1 MTAFWHWYVVII
13 TLAVTA
19 ALVWLFYGTSRM
31 RVEETPDSE
40 GTTGHVWDEDLCEY
54 NNPMPRWWLWMFY
67 ISAIFSVL
75 YLVLYP
81 GLGRYEGVLGWSQE
95 KQHDEQVARAAQDF
109 ASAYGELAAMPV
121 EELAQTPHAL
131 EAGRNI
137 FAHNCS
143 TCHGSDARGAEGYPN
158 LTNNQWI
165 WGGEPER
172 VLETIQHGRQ
182 ALMTPFGDMLS
193 DQEITRTATYVQQL
207 GGRRADA
214 TMAAAGKKVFDMHCV
229 ACHGPDGTGNIH
241 LGAPDLTAGVYTYGG
256 DLNTI
261 RTTIRSGRNGQMP
274 AQLELLGEARTRLV
288 AAYVLSLNQ
297 DDHAEK

>member
-40 GTTGHVWDEDLCEY
+40 GTTGHVWDEDLREY

-109 ASAYGELAAMPV
+109 ESAYGELAALPV
-121 EELAQTPHAL
+121 DELAQDSRAL

-172 VLETIQHGRQ
+172 GLETIQHGRQ
-182 ALMTPFGDMLS
+182 STMTPFSDRLS
-193 DQEITRTATYVQQL
+193 DEEVARAAAYVQQV
-207 GGRRADA
+207 GDRRDDDAMDAADQ
-214 TMAAAGKKVFDMHCV
+214 MVVDMQYV
-229 ACHGPDGTGNIH
+229 ACRAPEGNGNIY
-241 LGAPDLTAGVYTYGG
+241 LGAPGLSDGVYTCG
-256 DLNTI
+256 DE
-261 RTTIRSGRNGQMP
+261 RN
-274 AQLELLGEARTRLV
+274 
-288 AAYVLSLNQ
+288 
-297 DDHAEK
+297 